1 MGSFLNLR
9 LLDWVVVFSIK
20 RKGRR
25 KERRKIKYE
34 TRIPSATETS
44 DLIIDLI
51 WTFEKIDTVHH
62 DDARIKPVSCDGKS
76 HFLLILFKPIN
87 SYVHKTHTFSTM
99 TSVISLTTNKQRP
112 AMTHAS
118 LLPYHPRSNQFF
130 IPDN

>member
-25 KERRKIKYE
+25 KIKYE
-34 TRIPSATETS
+34 TRRIPSATETS

-51 WTFEKIDTVHH
+51 WTLEKIDTVHH

-76 HFLLILFKPIN
+76 HFLLILFKPIY

-99 TSVISLTTNKQRP
+99 TSVISLATNKQRP
-112 AMTHAS
+112 AVTHAS
-118 LLPYHPRSNQFF
+118 LLPYHPHSNQFF